1 MTPPSGSRGNANEI
15 RRLLQPFLPWIAL
28 SAVTGIGAGAATVAL
43 LATINRVL
51 NTPGGLAGG
60 LLMVFISLCL
70 GALAGRVVSDMSS
83 NFVGQR
89 LVAQVR
95 KGLAQKILAAPIDA
109 LERYR
114 THRLMPVLSQ
124 DVDMISDV
132 VFALSATLIAVAIA
146 LGCLIYLAVLSLPL
160 FGVLIVA
167 LAIGA
172 TIQVVAQSRGVK
184 GFWKA
189 REYEEQL
196 HKAYRGISEGAKELR
211 MHRTRRARMFT
222 EQIERVVDSI
232 RTVNGRA
239 INTYVVAT
247 AFGSALFFL
256 LIALILGWAALRAP
270 EPAVLSGFVLVLLF
284 LKGPMDQIASAL
296 PGVGRAK
303 VAFQR
308 IADLSTRF
316 ASPEPHLP
324 LQAQQRDARLDDA
337 IELRGVR
344 YAFDAPQGGEP
355 FVLGPIDLRLRK
367 GELVFVV
374 GDNGSGKTTLI
385 KLLLGLYAPQSGD
398 IVLDGEPVV
407 AETRDDYRQLFTTVF
422 SDFYLFED
430 LLGEESVGSTAQA
443 RAQKYLERL
452 EIAHKV
458 SVKDG
463 VFTTTD
469 LSTGQRKRLALVH
482 AYLEGRPVLVF
493 DEWAAD
499 QDPTFRH
506 LFYTELLPEL
516 RAKGHLLVVISHDDR
531 YFHLADRV
539 VAMRAGRVV
548 HDGAAPQGETG
559 LPSAQSTPSTQP
571 ARTERTER
579 GAPAASQ
586 QEGGVHGPA
595 APAPQGAKD
604 AHQEDFQPA

>member
-1 MTPPSGSRGNANEI
+1 MTTTTLGNRGEI
-15 RRLLQPFLPWIAL
+15 GRLLKPFLPWIVL
-28 SAVTGIGAGAATVAL
+28 SAVTGVSAGAATVAL
-43 LATINRVL
+43 LGTINGVL
-51 NTPGGLAGG
+51 NQPGGLAGG
-60 LLMVFISLCL
+60 LLLTFIGLC
-70 GALAGRVVSDMSS
+70 GVALFGRMASDVST

-95 KGLAQKILAAPIDA
+95 KSLAQKILAAPIDA

-132 VFALSATLIAVAIA
+132 AFALSGMLISLAVA
-146 LGCLIYLAVLSLPL
+146 LGCLGYLAYLSPPL
-160 FGVLIVA
+160 FGLMLVA
-167 LAIGA
+167 LVIGI
-172 TIQVVAQSRGVK
+172 TVQLMAQIRGEA

-189 REYEEQL
+189 REQEDQL
-196 HKAYRGISEGAKELR
+196 HKAYRAISEGAKELR
-211 MHRTRRARMFT
+211 MHRTRRTRMFSG
-222 EQIERVVDSI
+222 QIERIVDTI
-232 RTVNGRA
+232 RVVNGRA
-239 INTYVVAT
+239 INTYVIAT

-256 LIALILGWAALRAP
+256 LIALILGWAAFQP
-270 EPAVLSGFVLVLLF
+270 TEPAVLSGFVLVLLF
-284 LKGPMDQIASAL
+284 LKGPLDQIALLL

-308 IADLSTRF
+308 IGDLSARF
-316 ASPEPHLP
+316 ATPEPHLH
-324 LQAQQRDARLDDA
+324 LERASNGVILKNE
-337 IELRGVR
+337 IGMRGVR
-344 YAFDAPQGGEP
+344 YAFDAPEGGEA
-355 FVLGPIDLRLRK
+355 FTLGPIDLELRR
-367 GELVFVV
+367 GEMVFVV

-398 IVLDGEPVV
+398 VLIDGSAVKPEG
-407 AETRDDYRQLFTTVF
+407 RDDYRQLFTTVF

-430 LLGEESVGSTAQA
+430 LVAGEESEGGAGMEVLPETALP
-443 RAQKYLERL
+443 YLERL

-458 SVKDG
+458 SLKNG
-463 VFTTTD
+463 AFSTTD

-539 VAMRAGRVV
+539 ITMHAGKIAEDRVRESQESL
-548 HDGAAPQGETG
+548 AA
-559 LPSAQSTPSTQP
+559 
-571 ARTERTER
+571 
-579 GAPAASQ
+579 
-586 QEGGVHGPA
+586 
-595 APAPQGAKD
+595 
-604 AHQEDFQPA
+604 

>member
-1 MTPPSGSRGNANEI
+1 MTTTTAAGNGAEI
-15 RRLLQPFLPWIAL
+15 GRLLKPFLPWIVL
-28 SAVTGIGAGAATVAL
+28 SAVTGISAGAATVAL
-43 LATINRVL
+43 LGTINGVL
-51 NTPGGLAGG
+51 NQPGGLAGG
-60 LLMVFISLCL
+60 LLLTFIGLC
-70 GALAGRVVSDMSS
+70 GVALFGRMTSDVST

-95 KGLAQKILAAPIDA
+95 KSLAQKILAAPIDA

-132 VFALSATLIAVAIA
+132 AFALSGMLISLAVA
-146 LGCLIYLAVLSLPL
+146 LGCLGYLAYLSPPL
-160 FGVLIVA
+160 FGLMLVA
-167 LAIGA
+167 LAIGI
-172 TIQVVAQSRGVK
+172 TVQLMAQIRGEA

-189 REYEEQL
+189 REQEDQL
-196 HKAYRGISEGAKELR
+196 HKAYRAISEGAKELR
-211 MHRTRRARMFT
+211 MHRTRRTRMFSG
-222 EQIERVVDSI
+222 QIERIVDTI
-232 RTVNGRA
+232 RVVNGRA
-239 INTYVVAT
+239 INTYVIAT

-256 LIALILGWAALRAP
+256 LIALILGWAAFQP
-270 EPAVLSGFVLVLLF
+270 TEPAVLSGFVLVLLF
-284 LKGPMDQIASAL
+284 LKGPLDQIALLL

-308 IADLSTRF
+308 IGDLSARF
-316 ASPEPHLP
+316 ATPEPHLH
-324 LQAQQRDARLDDA
+324 LERASNGVILKNE
-337 IELRGVR
+337 IGMRGVR
-344 YAFDAPQGGEP
+344 YAFDAPEGGEA
-355 FVLGPIDLRLRK
+355 FTLGPIDLKLRR
-367 GELVFVV
+367 GEMVFVV

-398 IVLDGEPVV
+398 VLIDGSVV
-407 AETRDDYRQLFTTVF
+407 KPEGRDDYRQLFTTVF

-430 LLGEESVGSTAQA
+430 LVAGEESEGGAGMEVLPETALP
-443 RAQKYLERL
+443 YLERL

-458 SVKDG
+458 SLKNG
-463 VFTTTD
+463 AFSTTD

-539 VAMRAGRVV
+539 ITMHAGKIAEDRVRESQESL
-548 HDGAAPQGETG
+548 AA
-559 LPSAQSTPSTQP
+559 
-571 ARTERTER
+571 
-579 GAPAASQ
+579 
-586 QEGGVHGPA
+586 
-595 APAPQGAKD
+595 
-604 AHQEDFQPA
+604 

>member
-1 MTPPSGSRGNANEI
+1 MTTSNGNAAEI
-15 RRLLQPFLPWIAL
+15 RRLLKPFLPWIVL
-28 SAVTGIGAGAATVAL
+28 SAVTGIGAGAATVSL

-60 LLMVFISLCL
+60 LLLTFVVLCAVSLL
-70 GALAGRVVSDMSS
+70 GRVISDVST
-83 NFVGQR
+83 NLVGQR
-89 LVAQVR
+89 LVSQVR
-95 KGLAQKILAAPIDA
+95 KNLAQKILSAPIDA

-132 VFALSATLIAVAIA
+132 AFALSETLIALAIA
-146 LGCLIYLAVLSLPL
+146 LGCLAYLAVLSFPL
-160 FGVLIVA
+160 FCILLVA
-167 LAIGA
+167 LVLGA
-172 TIQVVAQSRGVK
+172 SIQMLAQARGVA

-189 REYEEQL
+189 RDFEEQL

-211 MHRTRRARMFT
+211 MHRSRRALVFG
-222 EQIERVVDSI
+222 EQIERIVDSI
-232 RTVNGRA
+232 RVINSRA
-239 INTYVVAT
+239 INTYVIAT

-256 LIALILGWAALRAP
+256 LIALILGWAAFRSTDP
-270 EPAVLSGFVLVLLF
+270 VVLSGFVLVLLF
-284 LKGPMDQIASAL
+284 LKGPMDQIAGAL

-316 ASPEPHLP
+316 ASPEPHLHLDGAP
-324 LQAQQRDARLDDA
+324 GEAHLRDT

-344 YAFDAPQGGEP
+344 YAFDAAEGSEP
-355 FVLGPIDLRLRK
+355 FVLGPIDLRLQK

-374 GDNGSGKTTLI
+374 GDNGSGKTTMI
-385 KLLLGLYAPQSGD
+385 KLLLGLYAPQGGE
-398 IVLDGEPVV
+398 ILVDGKGV
-407 AETRDDYRQLFTTVF
+407 APEDRDDYRQLFTTVF

-430 LLGEESVGSTAQA
+430 LVSDGPAGAASTAKGLPEA
-443 RAQKYLERL
+443 ALPYLERL

-463 VFTTTD
+463 SFTTTD

-539 VAMRAGRVV
+539 ITMRAGRIAE
-548 HDGAAPQGETG
+548 DRPRTRLESLAA
-559 LPSAQSTPSTQP
+559 
-571 ARTERTER
+571 
-579 GAPAASQ
+579 
-586 QEGGVHGPA
+586 
-595 APAPQGAKD
+595 
-604 AHQEDFQPA
+604 

>member
-1 MTPPSGSRGNANEI
+1 MTTTTAGNGAEI
-15 RRLLQPFLPWIAL
+15 GRLLKPFLPWILL
-28 SAVTGIGAGAATVAL
+28 SAVTGISAGAATVAL
-43 LATINRVL
+43 LGTINRVL
-51 NTPGGLAGG
+51 NQPGGLAGG
-60 LLMVFISLCL
+60 LLLTFIGLC
-70 GALAGRVVSDMSS
+70 GVALFGRMASDVST

-95 KGLAQKILAAPIDA
+95 KSLAQKILAAPIDA

-132 VFALSATLIAVAIA
+132 AFALSGMLISLAVA
-146 LGCLIYLAVLSLPL
+146 LGCLSYLAYLSPPL
-160 FGVLIVA
+160 FGLMLVA
-167 LAIGA
+167 LVIGI
-172 TIQVVAQSRGVK
+172 TVQLMAQIRGEA

-189 REYEEQL
+189 REQEDQL
-196 HKAYRGISEGAKELR
+196 HKAYRAISEGAKELR
-211 MHRTRRARMFT
+211 MHRTRRTRMFSG
-222 EQIERVVDSI
+222 QIERIVDTI
-232 RTVNGRA
+232 RVVNGRA
-239 INTYVVAT
+239 INTYVIAT

-256 LIALILGWAALRAP
+256 LIALILGWAAFQP
-270 EPAVLSGFVLVLLF
+270 TEPAVLSGFVLVLLF
-284 LKGPMDQIASAL
+284 LKGPLDQIALLL

-308 IADLSTRF
+308 IGDLSARF
-316 ASPEPHLP
+316 ATPEPHLH
-324 LQAQQRDARLDDA
+324 LERASNGVILKNE
-337 IELRGVR
+337 IGMRGVR
-344 YAFDAPQGGEP
+344 YAFDAPEGGEA
-355 FVLGPIDLRLRK
+355 FTLGPIDLKLRR
-367 GELVFVV
+367 GEMVFVV

-385 KLLLGLYAPQSGD
+385 KLLLGLYAPQSGE
-398 IVLDGEPVV
+398 VLIDGSAVKPEG
-407 AETRDDYRQLFTTVF
+407 RDDYRQLFTTVF

-430 LLGEESVGSTAQA
+430 LVAGEESEGGAGMEVLPETALP
-443 RAQKYLERL
+443 YLERL

-458 SVKDG
+458 SLKNG
-463 VFTTTD
+463 AFSTTD

-539 VAMRAGRVV
+539 ITMHAGKIAEDKVR
-548 HDGAAPQGETG
+548 DSRESLAA
-559 LPSAQSTPSTQP
+559 
-571 ARTERTER
+571 
-579 GAPAASQ
+579 
-586 QEGGVHGPA
+586 
-595 APAPQGAKD
+595 
-604 AHQEDFQPA
+604 

>member
-1 MTPPSGSRGNANEI
+1 MTTTTLGNRGEI
-15 RRLLQPFLPWIAL
+15 GRLLKPFLPWIVL
-28 SAVTGIGAGAATVAL
+28 SAVTGISAGAATVAL
-43 LATINRVL
+43 LGTINGVL
-51 NTPGGLAGG
+51 NQPGGLAGG
-60 LLMVFISLCL
+60 LLLTFIGLC
-70 GALAGRVVSDMSS
+70 GVALFGRMASDVST

-95 KGLAQKILAAPIDA
+95 KSLAQKILAAPIDA

-132 VFALSATLIAVAIA
+132 AFALSGMLISLAVA
-146 LGCLIYLAVLSLPL
+146 LGCLSYLAFLSPPL
-160 FGVLIVA
+160 FGLMLVA
-167 LAIGA
+167 LVIGI
-172 TIQVVAQSRGVK
+172 TVQLMAQIRGEA

-189 REYEEQL
+189 REQEDQL
-196 HKAYRGISEGAKELR
+196 HKAYRAISEGAKELR
-211 MHRTRRARMFT
+211 MHRTRRTRMFSG
-222 EQIERVVDSI
+222 QIERIVDTI
-232 RTVNGRA
+232 RVVNGRA
-239 INTYVVAT
+239 INTYVIAT

-256 LIALILGWAALRAP
+256 LIALILGWAAFQP
-270 EPAVLSGFVLVLLF
+270 TEPAVLSGFVLVLLF
-284 LKGPMDQIASAL
+284 LKGPLDQIALLL

-308 IADLSTRF
+308 IGDLSARF
-316 ASPEPHLP
+316 ATPEPHLH
-324 LQAQQRDARLDDA
+324 LERASNGVILKNE
-337 IELRGVR
+337 IGMRGVR
-344 YAFDAPQGGEP
+344 YAFDAPEGGEA
-355 FVLGPIDLRLRK
+355 FTLGPIDLELRR
-367 GELVFVV
+367 GEMVFVV

-398 IVLDGEPVV
+398 VLIDGSAVKPEG
-407 AETRDDYRQLFTTVF
+407 RDDYRQLFTTVF

-430 LLGEESVGSTAQA
+430 LVAGEESEGGAGMEVLPETALP
-443 RAQKYLERL
+443 YLERL

-458 SVKDG
+458 SLKNG
-463 VFTTTD
+463 AFSTTD

-539 VAMRAGRVV
+539 ITMHAGRIAEDRVRESRESL
-548 HDGAAPQGETG
+548 AA
-559 LPSAQSTPSTQP
+559 
-571 ARTERTER
+571 
-579 GAPAASQ
+579 
-586 QEGGVHGPA
+586 
-595 APAPQGAKD
+595 
-604 AHQEDFQPA
+604 

>member
-1 MTPPSGSRGNANEI
+1 MSSASGNAAEV
-15 RRLLQPFLPWIAL
+15 RRLLKPFAPWIVL
-28 SAVTGIGAGAATVAL
+28 SAVTGIAAGAATVAL
-43 LATINRVL
+43 LRTINQVL
-51 NTPGGLAGG
+51 NQEGGMAGG
-60 LLMVFISLCL
+60 LLLTFVGLCAV
-70 GALAGRVVSDMSS
+70 ALFGRMASDVST

-95 KGLAQKILAAPIDA
+95 KSLAQKILAAPIDA

-132 VFALSATLIAVAIA
+132 AFVLSSTLIAIAVA
-146 LGCLIYLAVLSLPL
+146 LGCLIYLAMLSLPL
-160 FGVLIVA
+160 FGLLAVM

-172 TIQVVAQSRGVK
+172 TIQIAAQTRAEI

-189 REYEEQL
+189 REYEDQL
-196 HKAYRGISEGAKELR
+196 HKAYRAISEGAKELR
-211 MHRTRRARMFT
+211 MHRARRSHMFGG
-222 EQIERVVDSI
+222 QVERIVDTI
-232 RTVNGRA
+232 RSVNGRA
-239 INTYVVAT
+239 INTYVIAA

-256 LIALILGWAALRAP
+256 LIALILGWAAFRSTD
-270 EPAVLSGFVLVLLF
+270 PAVLSGFVLVLLF
-284 LKGPMDQIASAL
+284 LKGPIDSIALAL
-296 PGVGRAK
+296 PNVGRAR

-308 IADLSTRF
+308 IADLSARF
-316 ASPEPHLP
+316 ATPEPHLHLEHP
-324 LQAQQRDARLDDA
+324 AGIATLSQG
-337 IELRGVR
+337 IGMRGVR
-344 YAFDAPQGGEP
+344 YAFEPAEGSEP
-355 FVLGPIDLRLRK
+355 FVLGPIDLQLRR
-367 GELVFVV
+367 GEMVFVV

-385 KLLLGLYAPQSGD
+385 KLLLGLYAPQQGE
-398 IVLDGEPVV
+398 VLRDGTVV
-407 AETRDDYRQLFTTVF
+407 TPETRDDYRQLFTTVF

-430 LLGEESVGSTAQA
+430 LVANHKGEEGAQGLPQA
-443 RAQKYLERL
+443 ALPYLQRL

-463 VFTTTD
+463 SFSTVD

-539 VAMRAGRVV
+539 ITMKAGRIAE
-548 HDGAAPQGETG
+548 DRTRAQESLAA
-559 LPSAQSTPSTQP
+559 
-571 ARTERTER
+571 
-579 GAPAASQ
+579 
-586 QEGGVHGPA
+586 
-595 APAPQGAKD
+595 
-604 AHQEDFQPA
+604 